1 MGQCICT
8 LCTPPLCCV
17 GALVATC
24 AKDRA
29 LVASGGLTLVG
40 IAAFVVLSI
49 QCGGIDLVGGN
60 GNPCWS
66 EGDSKATGLGL
77 MAALGLGLGGPITAY
92 SLIRRARSRDIPN
105 QPNQP
110 NPTPSIDPPV

>member
-17 GALVATC
+17 GTLVATC

-29 LVASGGLTLVG
+29 LIASGGLTLVG
-40 IAAFVVLSI
+40 VVAFVVLSV
-49 QCGGIDLVGGN
+49 QCGGIDFVGGN

-66 EGDSKATGLGL
+66 EGNSKATGLGL
-77 MAALGLGLGGPITAY
+77 MAALGLGLGAPITACG
-92 SLIRRARSRDIPN
+92 LVRRARTRDIPN
-105 QPNQP
+105 QPNP
-110 NPTPSIDPPV
+110 KLSNLTIDPPV